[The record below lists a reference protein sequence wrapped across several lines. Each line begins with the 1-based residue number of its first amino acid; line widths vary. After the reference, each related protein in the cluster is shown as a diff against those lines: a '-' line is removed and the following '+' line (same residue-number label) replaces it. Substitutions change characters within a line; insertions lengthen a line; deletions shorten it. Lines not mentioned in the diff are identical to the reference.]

1 MISIR
6 RQLLGLGFAAASSL
20 VAMQAAHAL
29 TGPAAINIDGGPL
42 GQLELSGGADGYG
55 YYNNN
60 AVAGAK
66 DKGIYMGDGMVQLQK
81 NDGVVQFNIEVG
93 SVGGTVILGSPSPF
107 SQTTVNNFRTGPLYL
122 GYITIAPPN
131 SPVTVS
137 AGHLASL
144 EGYEGTLN
152 WSNPSQIV
160 TAIFAVQNSASTG
173 VQANLTEGP
182 VTAALQFGD
191 GNDTGVWNYGQAL
204 VTYTIDPNNVA
215 NIYGSM
221 NFGRTGP
228 NAFFYGGGTVGTG
241 PDSAVIFTNNWMIGG
256 YYSWTQADL
265 FQKGDSLNII
275 PEAQYTFA
283 KTDHI
288 MGLDKSTSNF
298 GAAVFS
304 TYAFANTP
312 YSVGGWL
319 EYVNNQ
325 GAGNW
330 FAGPGAEAI
339 GAALSPTWQ
348 YKYLF
353 ARANVGALYLLN
365 NKQFS
370 TSSYNT
376 DGTGKFQFVSTL
388 QAGILF

>member
-29 TGPAAINIDGGPL
+29 TGPTAITIDGGPL
-42 GQLELSGGADGYG
+42 GQLSLSGGADGYG

-66 DKGIYMGDGMVQLQK
+66 DKGIYMGDGMVELQK
-81 NDGVVQFNIEVG
+81 TTGVLQFTIEVG
-93 SVGGTVILGSPSPF
+93 SVGGAIVLGGTQPF
-107 SQTTVNNFRTGPLYL
+107 SQTSVDFYRTGPLYL
-122 GYITIAPPN
+122 GYITVAPPN
-131 SPVTVS
+131 SPITVQ

-152 WSNPSQIV
+152 WSNPSQFV

-173 VQANLTEGP
+173 VQINGTEGP
-182 VTAALQFGD
+182 VSASLQFGD

-204 VTYTIDPNNVA
+204 VTYNINSNNAA
-215 NIYGSM
+215 NVYGSI

-228 NAFFYGGGTVGTG
+228 NAFYYGSTTVGTG
-241 PDSAVIFTNNWMIGG
+241 PDSNVIFTNNWMIGG
-256 YYSWTQADL
+256 FYSWTAPDL
-265 FQKGDSLNII
+265 FQKGDSLNIV
-275 PEAQYTFA
+275 PEVQYTFA

-288 MGLDKSTSNF
+288 LGLDKSTSNF
-298 GAAVFS
+298 GAAVFG

-312 YSVGGWL
+312 YSLGGWA

-353 ARANVGALYLLN
+353 ARANVGLLYLLN

-370 TSSYNT
+370 TASYND
-376 DGTGKFQFVSTL
+376 DGTGKLQFLSTL
-388 QAGILF
+388 QAGVLF

>member
-29 TGPAAINIDGGPL
+29 TGPTAITIDGGPL
-42 GQLELSGGADGYG
+42 GQLSLSGGADGYG
-55 YYNNN
+55 FYNNN

-66 DKGIYMGDGMVQLQK
+66 DKGIYMGDGMVELQK
-81 NDGVVQFNIEVG
+81 TTGVLQFTIEVG
-93 SVGGTVILGSPSPF
+93 SVGGAIVLGGTQPF
-107 SQTTVNNFRTGPLYL
+107 SQTSVNFFRTGPLYL
-122 GYITIAPPN
+122 GYVTIAPPN
-131 SPVTVS
+131 SPVTLS

-144 EGYEGTLN
+144 EGYESTIN
-152 WSNPSQIV
+152 WVNPSQFV
-160 TAIFAVQNSASTG
+160 TSIFAVQNSSSTG
-173 VQANLTEGP
+173 VQLNGTEGP
-182 VTAALQFGD
+182 VSASVQFGD

-204 VTYTIDPNNVA
+204 VTYTIDSNNVA
-215 NIYGSM
+215 NVYGAM

-228 NAFFYGGGTVGTG
+228 HAFYYGGNTVGTG
-241 PDSAVIFTNNWMIGG
+241 PTSNAIFTNNWMVGG
-256 YYSWTQADL
+256 FYSWTGADL
-265 FQKGDSLNII
+265 FQKGDSLNVI
-275 PEAQYTFA
+275 PEVQYVFA

-298 GAAVFS
+298 GAAVFG

-312 YSVGGWL
+312 YSLGGWV
-319 EYVNNQ
+319 EYENSQ
-325 GAGNW
+325 GAGFW
-330 FAGPGAEAI
+330 FAGPNSEAV

-353 ARANVGALYLLN
+353 ARANVGLLYLLN

-370 TSSYNT
+370 TSSYNN
-376 DGTGKFQFVSTL
+376 DGTGKLQFLSTL
-388 QAGILF
+388 QAGVLF